1 MVSIFN
7 LTFLQTTAVCVLVLV
22 LVCTVFVLV
31 LVLVCT
37 VSVLVLVLVCTV
49 SVLVLVLVMVWPVFE
64 RRHPHCLVKCEYK
77 LSCGELHSRY
87 ILGAAQQIDIIPLLV
102 YYVIFVI
109 GKLLEMN
116 SNM

>member
-1 MVSIFN
+1 MSIFHIHPHFPSN
-7 LTFLQTTAVCVLVLV
+7 YCTAVCILVLV
-22 LVCTVFVLV
+22 LVCTVYVLV
-31 LVLVCT
+31 LVLV
-37 VSVLVLVLVCTV
+37 SI
-49 SVLVLVLVMVWPVFE
+49 VFVQ
-64 RRHPHCLVKCEYK
+64 RHPHCLVKCEYK
-77 LSCGELHSRY
+77 LSCGEHHSRY